1 MLLTDNAVVDG
12 CGSCSTRNAAHP
24 ANKAPGFALLATPGN
39 QLCARC
45 GLLYGSSLKVVA
57 GAGMPPESK
66 KRKEPEPVEDLG
78 LGGLYDFLPPPDPE
92 KDKATATKA
101 RKAEQAST
109 RPQLPPIDRSRVIFL
124 DVDGVLL
131 PAGSVEMIYIDGVM
145 LPVRAAKEADF
156 SRVALS
162 NLRSIVQQTGAT
174 IVVSSEWRR
183 REEMRDN
190 IRRTLMTQDLPGFQD
205 STPIFQPSAELIK
218 QRLDQAIIWAER
230 RAREI
235 GSWLKQHKE
244 VKAWVAIDDI
254 DFSWADSVKVP
265 GTPLMKHRSVLTNP
279 KHCITE
285 KDADEAVRILLNPPV
300 IAPGEEADAIAAARY
315 LTEEALAKCNGG
327 ALMRIL
333 RLRSQCLR
341 LIGECERRRKRDCDR
356 LPSAWFVRITVRR
369 SPKILRM
376 AVAVALPGAQTWS
389 NSDALCSDRKRP
401 RNDRTGSA
409 EPICHRW
416 EPSDAVAPRLRRPS
430 VGTPSPAGED
440 GLHDLRTL
448 SLLTSGAEAA
458 GRSWP
463 RADDR
468 ATVDGQ
474 AQSMAS
480 HRPEKRTEKSFRKA
494 VECKKVPL
502 QPKTPKATILKP
514 VDEADRYASR
524 EVLAYQALGSSSLGP
539 FLSKFHGVRSVGS
552 VDYMELESAYAGL
565 VGPTA
570 TLDIKIGKKTW
581 EDDASP
587 AKVAKESKK
596 FDEVYSASSA
606 MDGFRVAGM
615 KAGALVL
622 QSENLKPRGSLKT
635 DEFAAWL
642 LPAFFASPP
651 GFGPLPPDPSA
662 APVPPESVEID
673 VRTARAML
681 EQLQAISVAAE
692 AGFGGT
698 LRAASLLFT
707 REMRLGGRCA

>member
-1 MLLTDNAVVDG
+1 M
-12 CGSCSTRNAAHP
+12 
-24 ANKAPGFALLATPGN
+24 
-39 QLCARC
+39 
-45 GLLYGSSLKVVA
+45 
-57 GAGMPPESK
+57 
-66 KRKEPEPVEDLG
+66 EDLG

-327 ALMRIL
+327 ALM
-333 RLRSQCLR
+333 
-341 LIGECERRRKRDCDR
+341 
-356 LPSAWFVRITVRR
+356 
-369 SPKILRM
+369 
-376 AVAVALPGAQTWS
+376 
-389 NSDALCSDRKRP
+389 
-401 RNDRTGSA
+401 
-409 EPICHRW
+409 
-416 EPSDAVAPRLRRPS
+416 
-430 VGTPSPAGED
+430 
-440 GLHDLRTL
+440 
-448 SLLTSGAEAA
+448 
-458 GRSWP
+458 
-463 RADDR
+463 
-468 ATVDGQ
+468 
-474 AQSMAS
+474 
-480 HRPEKRTEKSFRKA
+480 
-494 VECKKVPL
+494 
-502 QPKTPKATILKP
+502 
-514 VDEADRYASR
+514 
-524 EVLAYQALGSSSLGP
+524 
-539 FLSKFHGVRSVGS
+539 
-552 VDYMELESAYAGL
+552 
-565 VGPTA
+565 
-570 TLDIKIGKKTW
+570 
-581 EDDASP
+581 
-587 AKVAKESKK
+587 
-596 FDEVYSASSA
+596 
-606 MDGFRVAGM
+606 
-615 KAGALVL
+615 
-622 QSENLKPRGSLKT
+622 
-635 DEFAAWL
+635 
-642 LPAFFASPP
+642 
-651 GFGPLPPDPSA
+651 
-662 APVPPESVEID
+662 
-673 VRTARAML
+673 
-681 EQLQAISVAAE
+681 
-692 AGFGGT
+692 
-698 LRAASLLFT
+698 
-707 REMRLGGRCA
+707 

>member
-1 MLLTDNAVVDG
+1 MDSADSGRGEALCTWFEKGNCQSGSQCQRPERAGRDWGVDLQKPGFHGESWCPELTTCLHPSLRTWG
-12 CGSCSTRNAAHP
+12 AAGLALWYWNP
-24 ANKAPGFALLATPGN
+24 ANTGSTSSETTPMPRLGPVVNGEEAKSEAGRVLLVTLEDQEMKRKRLLPSRVARGNCQRTRRFRAERVMRELSETGRARKRMLAWGPGEVG
-39 QLCARC
+39 R
-45 GLLYGSSLKVVA
+45 GER
-57 GAGMPPESK
+57 GMPPESK

-327 ALMRIL
+327 
-333 RLRSQCLR
+333 
-341 LIGECERRRKRDCDR
+341 
-356 LPSAWFVRITVRR
+356 P
-369 SPKILRM
+369 
-376 AVAVALPGAQTWS
+376 
-389 NSDALCSDRKRP
+389 
-401 RNDRTGSA
+401 
-409 EPICHRW
+409 
-416 EPSDAVAPRLRRPS
+416 
-430 VGTPSPAGED
+430 
-440 GLHDLRTL
+440 
-448 SLLTSGAEAA
+448 
-458 GRSWP
+458 
-463 RADDR
+463 
-468 ATVDGQ
+468 
-474 AQSMAS
+474 
-480 HRPEKRTEKSFRKA
+480 
-494 VECKKVPL
+494 
-502 QPKTPKATILKP
+502 
-514 VDEADRYASR
+514 
-524 EVLAYQALGSSSLGP
+524 
-539 FLSKFHGVRSVGS
+539 
-552 VDYMELESAYAGL
+552 
-565 VGPTA
+565 
-570 TLDIKIGKKTW
+570 
-581 EDDASP
+581 
-587 AKVAKESKK
+587 
-596 FDEVYSASSA
+596 
-606 MDGFRVAGM
+606 
-615 KAGALVL
+615 
-622 QSENLKPRGSLKT
+622 
-635 DEFAAWL
+635 
-642 LPAFFASPP
+642 
-651 GFGPLPPDPSA
+651 
-662 APVPPESVEID
+662 
-673 VRTARAML
+673 
-681 EQLQAISVAAE
+681 
-692 AGFGGT
+692 
-698 LRAASLLFT
+698 
-707 REMRLGGRCA
+707 